1 MDGTIIIKK
10 WRAKTG
16 GDYAFITI
24 SPFGEVRVNK
34 KRENHSAQDNALYN
48 TGNYYMITEINR
60 IAERVKA
67 IFKNNEEFER
77 EKEKIISNLAKVKG

>member
-1 MDGTIIIKK
+1 MNETIIIRK